1 MKNDTNR
8 PLFEEISVTGL
19 ALAEKVKELI
29 LTGNVRRLIVR
40 RSNGKALIDMPL
52 TAGIGVAAV
61 LTLLAPMLTAIAAM
75 GALLTQ
81 FRIEIERDPKEGD
94 DDYFPRDR

>member
-1 MKNDTNR
+1 MKNEFNR
-8 PLFEEISVTGL
+8 PLLEEISVTGL

-29 LTGNVRRLIVR
+29 SKGNVRRLTVR
-40 RSNGKALIDMPL
+40 RPNGKALLDVPL
-52 TAGIGVAAV
+52 TAGVGVAAV

-81 FRIEIERDPKEGD
+81 FRIEIERSPNED
-94 DDYFPRDR
+94 DDSFPPDR